1 MRAYRRRV
9 DMAAV
14 AKLSAQLVLHFPDD
28 AVSDRAFEK
37 CRHGFGRAVSPVAPI
52 KRRSVSVSDE
62 QKIFRH
68 VGRAAPP
75 AAFSLCARLGVSSS
89 AAETRAARETRSRH
103 ATL

>member
-68 VGRAAPP
+68 VGRARPP
-75 AAFSLCARLGVSSS
+75 AAFSFTHASVFLPQC
-89 AAETRAARETRSRH
+89 AETRAYV
-103 ATL
+103 L